1 MQPEEEKTPNTQKPG
16 NTTPE
21 ITYRAIRK
29 WPDTEIIDLYRAGGW
44 WEMGW
49 DKTSITPL
57 IRGSYLFIIALD
69 TTTGRAIGM
78 GRILSDGVSDGY
90 IQDIVVLPNYRE
102 RGIAT
107 TIAHLLKNLSTA
119 SGITWIG
126 LIAAPG
132 RHSLYQRAGFS
143 QMNNHT
149 PMNLDHTPSHHDTQ

>member
-1 MQPEEEKTPNTQKPG
+1 MQTKEEKTPNTQKPG
-16 NTTPE
+16 NTSPE
-21 ITYRAIRK
+21 ITYRAIRN
-29 WPDTEIIDLYRAGGW
+29 WLDTEIIDLYRASGW
-44 WEMGW
+44 WKMGW

-90 IQDIVVLPNYRE
+90 IQDIVVLPQHRE

-107 TIAHLLKNLSTA
+107 QITHHLTTLATAHGL
-119 SGITWIG
+119 TWIG

-132 RHSLYQRAGFS
+132 RHNLYQRARFS
-143 QMNNHT
+143 PMDNYT
-149 PMNLDHTPSHHDTQ
+149 PMNLNHPSPPHDTQ